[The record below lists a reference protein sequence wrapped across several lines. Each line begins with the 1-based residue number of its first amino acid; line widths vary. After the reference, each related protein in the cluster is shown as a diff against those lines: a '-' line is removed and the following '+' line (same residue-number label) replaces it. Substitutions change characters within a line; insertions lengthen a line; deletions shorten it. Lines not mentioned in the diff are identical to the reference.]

1 MIPSWQ
7 APLSRFEEVSS
18 MPQRHLPLFPAG
30 VTYLT
35 PPRALGSPAGPSDQG
50 LLQNRVEVLILYPSA
65 IVCLNA

>member
-1 MIPSWQ
+1 
-7 APLSRFEEVSS
+7 
-18 MPQRHLPLFPAG
+18 MPQRYLPLFPAG

-35 PPRALGSPAGPSDQG
+35 HPRAPSDHPGPSDQG

>member
-1 MIPSWQ
+1 
-7 APLSRFEEVSS
+7 